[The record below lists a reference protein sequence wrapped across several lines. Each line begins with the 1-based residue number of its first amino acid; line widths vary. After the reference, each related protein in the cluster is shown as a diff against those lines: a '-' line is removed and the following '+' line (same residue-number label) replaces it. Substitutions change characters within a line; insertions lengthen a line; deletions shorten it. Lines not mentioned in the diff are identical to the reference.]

1 MVQSAQIGKPLAVAP
16 PPTLRLAGTTQCWGG
31 DPILSIQHWSSA
43 HCGRIAVHWTVQSR
57 VPSRLLSVRGGVRL
71 HWYHQTQ
78 AHKRTEKRRKK
89 STGNKDR
96 EEGGRLHLKW
106 NIIRVRRKG
115 GGWRQWGKGLEWLK
129 WFRPFA
135 AAPLDFKFSAATSVI
150 QLICIDVSF
159 YSAVQSWLLF
169 HCTFDMS
176 MVFFFN

>member
-1 MVQSAQIGKPLAVAP
+1 MRMVQSALIGKPWAVAP
-16 PPTLRLAGTTQCWGG
+16 PPPLRLAGTTQCRGG
-31 DPILSIQHWSSA
+31 EPILSIQHWSSA

-78 AHKRTEKRRKK
+78 ADKGTEKRLKK
-89 STGNKDR
+89 STGNKSS

-115 GGWRQWGKGLEWLK
+115 GGWRQWGKGPEWLK

-135 AAPLDFKFSAATSVI
+135 AVPLDFIFHLLHVCYKSF
-150 QLICIDVSF
+150 F
-159 YSAVQSWLLF
+159 YSPVQRRWLF
-169 HCTFDMS
+169 HCTFVMS
-176 MVFFFN
+176 MVFF